1 MYQISKLSTKLGSLL
16 PSIVFLW
23 LGIWYSPTFLSFS
36 LPSSWPGAFFTV
48 SFLCFC
54 CDLLWHSQHI
64 SVAAIKI
71 AQKIIINIVGYNKS
85 KRKKKE
91 NVQIYI
97 YCTTY
102 FAFHISRPETSADS
116 FRCWLMI
123 YANKNGDSSDMRA
136 YIYVLYAF
144 ILSLNHELATRR
156 PHQLERNSCA

>member
-1 MYQISKLSTKLGSLL
+1 M
-16 PSIVFLW
+16 PVFF
-23 LGIWYSPTFLSFS
+23 PRLSFCVFVS
-36 LPSSWPGAFFTV
+36 DILPPFPHS
-48 SFLCFC
+48 SFL
-54 CDLLWHSQHI
+54 LLLFRVSCLCLFSDPLCHSQHI

-71 AQKIIINIVGYNKS
+71 AQKIIINIVGYK
-85 KRKKKE
+85 KRTKKKE
-91 NVQIYI
+91 MVQIYI
-97 YCTTY
+97 YCTAY